1 MDKVVVIG
9 GAGFLGSHTADE
21 LTRRG
26 YRVSIFD
33 QIESPWLLDSQEIV
47 VGDVLDLDS
56 VQSAL
61 EGA

>member
-26 YRVSIFD
+26 YRVTVFD
-33 QIESPWLLDSQEIV
+33 KIESPWLLDSQEIV
-47 VGDVLDLDS
+47 VGDVLNLGS
-56 VQSAL
+56 V
-61 EGA
+61 